1 MSPSLRWL
9 IWLAVLIAGWSVV
22 LDWQDELAKLQPE
35 RERLERLR
43 QREQS
48 AITAVNWERLSQDAA
63 KAQLAWL
70 ERLPQVVQTGVFR
83 AEAMEGMAD
92 LCNRLDAPCQVSA
105 MGETASSRTP
115 SPGSASPAGGSASEG
130 AAGEVPGLIST
141 SVRVS
146 TGLGEK
152 LVPLL
157 REIENGP
164 VLRRVER
171 FTVRS
176 GRADFVVK
184 TYGLDHQSAAALSAA
199 AQRQAT
205 EGTAGKAADPAAIG
219 QTAAGTS
226 ANKAV
231 P

>member
-1 MSPSLRWL
+1 MSSSLRWL

-22 LDWQDELAKLQPE
+22 LDWQDELAQLQPE

-48 AITAVNWERLSQDAA
+48 AIAAVNWSGLSQAA
-63 KAQLAWL
+63 AQAQLAWL
-70 ERLPQVVQTGVFR
+70 ERLPPVVQMGVFR

-92 LCNRLDAPCQVSA
+92 LCTRLDAPCQVAA
-105 MGETASSRTP
+105 MGETASSRVPTA
-115 SPGSASPAGGSASEG
+115 GSASQAGDRS
-130 AAGEVPGLIST
+130 GESGDLPGLLST
-141 SVRVS
+141 SVRVT
-146 TGLGEK
+146 TGLGDK

-184 TYGLDHQSAAALSAA
+184 TYGLDHQSAAALMAA

-205 EGTAGKAADPAAIG
+205 EASASQARETAATSRAATGTPASKAAP
-219 QTAAGTS
+219 
-226 ANKAV
+226 
-231 P
+231 

>member
-9 IWLAVLIAGWSVV
+9 VWLAVLIAGWSVV

-48 AITAVNWERLSQDAA
+48 AISAVNWSRLSQEAA
-63 KAQLAWL
+63 QAQLAWL
-70 ERLPQVVQTGVFR
+70 ERLPPVVQTGVFR

-92 LCNRLDAPCQVSA
+92 LCTRLDAPCQVSA
-105 MGETASSRTP
+105 MGETASSRAP
-115 SPGSASPAGGSASEG
+115 VSGGASQGRGSASEG
-130 AAGEVPGLIST
+130 APDELPGLVST
-141 SVRVS
+141 SVRVT
-146 TGLGEK
+146 TGLGDK
-152 LVPLL
+152 LAPLL

-176 GRADFVVK
+176 GRADFGVK
-184 TYGLDHQSAAALSAA
+184 TYGLDHQSADALMAA
-199 AQRQAT
+199 AQRQAS
-205 EGTAGKAADPAAIG
+205 EGRAIRAGG
-219 QTAAGTS
+219 ENTAAGAAS